1 MNIPKVDTWFFEK
14 LEFFYPNVLSI
25 KLVEGVKSDEP
36 EMVLSDTDNP
46 IGPYFP
52 VNVVEHCHCL
62 RIIFNEVISFH
73 VIDESY
79 SSPKEKL
86 DILEETGPVRK
97 CHNLD
102 YKKYVQSDSII
113 EQTGPEEI
121 SGYCIWTE
129 DQTLFVLATH
139 APDVLMS
146 DEKPDIQLERSKT
159 YFSK

>member
-14 LEFFYPNVLSI
+14 LEFSYPDVLSI
-25 KLVEGVKSDEP
+25 KLVEGVKSGEP

-52 VNVVEHCHCL
+52 VNVVKQSQCL

-86 DILEETGPVRK
+86 DIVKEIGPVRK
-97 CHNLD
+97 CNNLD
-102 YKKYVQSDSII
+102 YKKYVQSDSIV
-113 EQTGPEEI
+113 EQTGPQEF
-121 SGYCIWTE
+121 SGYYIWTE
-129 DQTLFVLATH
+129 DQTLFVLATLD
-139 APDVLMS
+139 PEVLIS
-146 DEKPDIQLERSKT
+146 DEKPDTTLERSKT